1 MIIKPQRILR
11 ILAQWSLVLAVFGGI
26 QPAVMAAETA
36 IIDPKSRFHPVH
48 GRSGMV
54 ASQEIVASRVG
65 ADILSQGGNAIDAA
79 VATGFALAVTL
90 PRAGNLAGGGFMMV
104 HLAEENKTIALD
116 YREMA
121 PAAASRDMFLKSN
134 GEVDNQ
140 LARDSLKSSGVPGTV
155 AGLLYAHEKYGQLTL
170 KQIIQPAIDLAAE
183 GIAVNV
189 DLSSSIKSRAKRLKR
204 DPSTRRYFFKEDGTF
219 YELGDKFVQSDLA
232 GSLRRIAAN
241 GRSGFYQGKTAQLI
255 TDQMKRSGGLISLE
269 DLKNYRVVERTP
281 VCANFKA
288 NKICSMPP
296 PSSGGIH
303 LLQMLNILEP
313 WDLKALGHNSA
324 AYIHRLVETMRRAY
338 ADRSAYLGDPDFY
351 LVPVSQIIDK
361 KYAKALHR
369 QIDLKQASSS
379 DDVLPGL
386 PIDPDTLIKGAQPA
400 IAESIETTHISAWD
414 EWGNVVSTTT
424 TLNFSFGSGIAVSGA
439 GFLLNNEMDD
449 FSAKPGSP
457 NGYGLIGGIAN
468 EIQPGKRPL
477 SAMTPTIVF
486 DEKGAPTL
494 ATGSPGGS
502 TIITAVLQVL
512 LNVLEFD
519 MGIADA
525 TAASRVHHQWLPD
538 RMGYEPG
545 ISPDTLYLLTQM
557 GHSLEQEA
565 RILGSTQ
572 TIHKGVNGA
581 TMGASDTRRD
591 GAGAVPQK

>member
-1 MIIKPQRILR
+1 MISKSQRTLR
-11 ILAQWSLVLAVFGGI
+11 IIAQWSLVLAVFGGI

-155 AGLLYAHEKYGQLTL
+155 AGLLYAQEKYGQLTL
-170 KQIIQPAIDLAAE
+170 KKVIQPAIDLAAE

-255 TDQMKRSGGLISLE
+255 TDQMKHSGGLISLD
-269 DLKNYRVVERTP
+269 DLKNYRVVERAP
-281 VCANFKA
+281 VWDY
-288 NKICSMPP
+288 
-296 PSSGGIH
+296 GI
-303 LLQMLNILEP
+303 
-313 WDLKALGHNSA
+313 
-324 AYIHRLVETMRRAY
+324 
-338 ADRSAYLGDPDFY
+338 
-351 LVPVSQIIDK
+351 
-361 KYAKALHR
+361 
-369 QIDLKQASSS
+369 
-379 DDVLPGL
+379 
-386 PIDPDTLIKGAQPA
+386 
-400 IAESIETTHISAWD
+400 
-414 EWGNVVSTTT
+414 
-424 TLNFSFGSGIAVSGA
+424 
-439 GFLLNNEMDD
+439 
-449 FSAKPGSP
+449 
-457 NGYGLIGGIAN
+457 
-468 EIQPGKRPL
+468 
-477 SAMTPTIVF
+477 
-486 DEKGAPTL
+486 
-494 ATGSPGGS
+494 
-502 TIITAVLQVL
+502 
-512 LNVLEFD
+512 
-519 MGIADA
+519 
-525 TAASRVHHQWLPD
+525 
-538 RMGYEPG
+538 
-545 ISPDTLYLLTQM
+545 
-557 GHSLEQEA
+557 
-565 RILGSTQ
+565 
-572 TIHKGVNGA
+572 
-581 TMGASDTRRD
+581 
-591 GAGAVPQK
+591 

>member
-1 MIIKPQRILR
+1 MIIRSQKILR
-11 ILAQWSLVLAVFGGI
+11 ILARWSLGLAVFSAM

-36 IIDPKSRFHPVH
+36 VIDPKSRFHPVH
-48 GRSGMV
+48 GKSGMV
-54 ASQEIVASRVG
+54 VSQEIVASQVG
-65 ADILSQGGNAIDAA
+65 ADILSQGGNAIDAV

-90 PRAGNLAGGGFMMV
+90 PRAGNLAGGGFMLV
-104 HLAEENKTIALD
+104 YLAEENKTIALD

-134 GEVDNQ
+134 GDVDDR

-155 AGLLYAHEKYGQLTL
+155 AGLLHAHEKYGLLTL
-170 KQIIQPAIDLAAE
+170 KQVIQPAIDLAAG
-183 GIAVNV
+183 GITVNV
-189 DLSSSIKSRAKRLKR
+189 DLSYSIKSRAERLKR
-204 DPSTRRYFFKEDGTF
+204 EPATRRYFFKEDGSF
-219 YELGDKFVQSDLA
+219 YELGDNLVQSDLA
-232 GSLRRIAAN
+232 NSLRRIAAN
-241 GRSGFYQGKTAQLI
+241 GRSGFYQGKTAELI
-255 TDQMKRSGGLISLE
+255 ASQMTRSGGLISLD
-269 DLKNYRVVERTP
+269 DLKNYRVVERAP
-281 VCANFKA
+281 VCADYKI
-288 NKICSMPP
+288 NKVCSMPP

-303 LLQMLNILEP
+303 LLQILNILEP
-313 WDLKALGHNSA
+313 WDLTALGHNSA
-324 AYIHRLVETMRRAY
+324 AYIHRLVEAMRRAY

-351 LVPVSQIIDK
+351 SVPVDQIINK
-361 KYAKALHR
+361 EYAKTLRR
-369 QIDLKQASSS
+369 QIDLKQASAS

-386 PIDPDTLIKGAQPA
+386 PIDPNTLVKGAKKA
-400 IAESIETTHISAWD
+400 ITESVETTHISTWD
-414 EWGNVVSTTT
+414 QWGNVVSATT

-457 NGYGLIGGIAN
+457 NGYGLIGGVAN

-486 DEKGAPTL
+486 DEKGAPIL

-512 LNVLEFD
+512 LNILEFN

-538 RMGYEPG
+538 RIGYEPG
-545 ISPDTLYLLTQM
+545 ISPDTLHLLSQM
-557 GHSLEQEA
+557 GHSLDKEP

-572 TIHKGVNGA
+572 TVHRAPNGA